1 MPLLRRL
8 SCRAQDTKSKSYHKS
23 KTWGRVM
30 RVIRRVFRRI
40 ISWIRFRTYRRYH
53 VINTGLK
60 PGWRSFPEVALFALF
75 KEFLRRWEETREKV
89 DFTTFDNYKLAYEE
103 LEEAAF
109 YWKVRP
115 ELEAISTA
123 ALDEWFDYL
132 PDKDWKTR
140 FNGSPAQTP
149 DNRERFLRDRSVAYD
164 RELYELDRYYCT
176 VLIKN
181 WHHIDW

>member
-1 MPLLRRL
+1 
-8 SCRAQDTKSKSYHKS
+8 
-23 KTWGRVM
+23 M

-75 KEFLRRWEETREKV
+75 KEFLRRWEETKEIV
-89 DFTTFDNYKLAYEE
+89 DFTTFDDYKRAYEE

-109 YWKVRP
+109 YWKTRP
-115 ELEAISTA
+115 ELEAIRTA

-132 PDKDWKTR
+132 PAR
-140 FNGSPAQTP
+140 TP
-149 DNRERFLRDRSVAYD
+149 DNRERFLRDRGVAYGS
-164 RELYELDRYYCT
+164 ELYELDRYYCT

-181 WHHIDW
+181 WHYIDW